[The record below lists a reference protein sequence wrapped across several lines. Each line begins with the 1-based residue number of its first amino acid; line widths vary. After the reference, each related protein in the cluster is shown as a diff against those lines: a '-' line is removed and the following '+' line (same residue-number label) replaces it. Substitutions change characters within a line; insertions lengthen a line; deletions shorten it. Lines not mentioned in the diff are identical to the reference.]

1 MAGVVHRSNLSS
13 LCSYIDQIQSV
24 GAASMLRQIILQNQ
38 RQHFLYLCCHVT
50 LSLSLRWCDV
60 CNSSSVVGKGACF
73 ASFCNQLH
81 LDSDC
86 SLFRFIYIYVY
97 VVEATSNDGWAR

>member
-1 MAGVVHRSNLSS
+1 MNYLNLMSGLLDFLLASTSS
-13 LCSYIDQIQSV
+13 
-24 GAASMLRQIILQNQ
+24 
-38 RQHFLYLCCHVT
+38 LYLCCHVT